1 MRIISIAAAMA
12 AALALAAFD
21 APRAAGAYSS
31 QTAENSEACAR
42 MCAADT
48 LCMSWSYAEN
58 LCALRANVPQS
69 MSVAASGLSP
79 RAPQALRQT
88 ANAAPAQSTA
98 ATPPAIAALVPTARS
113 AEPVETAMLLLG
125 GPDEELDGAVRR

>member
-31 QTAENSEACAR
+31 RTAENSEACAR

-58 LCALRANVPQS
+58 LCALRANVPQN
-69 MSVAASGLSP
+69 MSIATSGLSP
-79 RAPQALRQT
+79 RAPQALRQ
-88 ANAAPAQSTA
+88 AAVAPAPYAPPTPPVI
-98 ATPPAIAALVPTARS
+98 ATPAPTTRP

-125 GPDEELDGAVRR
+125 GPDEELDRAVRR

>member
-1 MRIISIAAAMA
+1 MRLVSIVAAMA
-12 AALALAAFD
+12 AAFTLAAFD

-31 QTAENSEACAR
+31 LPTANGEACAR

-58 LCALRANVPQS
+58 LCALRANVPQN
-69 MSVAASGLSP
+69 MSPVSGLSA
-79 RAPQALRQT
+79 RAPQILRQAVT
-88 ANAAPAQSTA
+88 SAPSEPIPAAPAVLSA
-98 ATPPAIAALVPTARS
+98 SPPSPRA

-125 GPDEELDGAVRR
+125 GPDEEFDTTVRR